1 MIPYMIDLLFCK
13 YCRKLSGEAMAL
25 DLVPRGDD
33 PDDDMGTRGS
43 GTDLARAWE
52 ASSSLRRRAQM
63 HQLVAR
69 FFFSQ
74 RYPDRF
80 EGR

>member
-1 MIPYMIDLLFCK
+1 MLT
-13 YCRKLSGEAMAL
+13 GAAMSL

-33 PDDDMGTRGS
+33 DRECDDTRGS

-52 ASSSLRRRAQM
+52 AISSLRRWAQL

-69 FFFSQ
+69 FCSQ
-74 RYPDRF
+74 RLRA
-80 EGR
+80 

>member
-1 MIPYMIDLLFCK
+1 MLT
-13 YCRKLSGEAMAL
+13 GAAMSL

-33 PDDDMGTRGS
+33 DQECDDTRGL

-52 ASSSLRRRAQM
+52 AISSLRRRAQL

-69 FFFSQ
+69 FCSQ
-74 RYPDRF
+74 CLRV
-80 EGR
+80 